1 MIENN
6 HDKKTVKEDLILPLS
21 SITERVLPSKNGLHT
36 CTAVYLILLAPY
48 QKSSI
53 NGRWTVNLHVTFV

>member
-6 HDKKTVKEDLILPLS
+6 HDKKPVKEDLILPLS

-36 CTAVYLILLAPY
+36 CTAVYFILLAPY
-48 QKSSI
+48 QRSSI
-53 NGRWTVNLHVTFV
+53 NGR